1 MVLTARFPQR
11 RPKTTLSM
19 SYTLKDVNTQT
30 LDTVRGALTDI
41 FESLY
46 PKEDSRFIPQFTEA
60 VKRMFDGEY
69 KNYGKVTTEY
79 HDREHTL
86 QAALCMARLLE
97 GRKLSREH
105 PPLTARHFR
114 IGLAGILLHDVGY
127 LKDVDDEIGTGAKYT
142 IEHEE
147 RSVFIADLFLREID
161 WQDRDIQW
169 VIDLI
174 RCTGPQSQIN
184 KLDFEDEMERFL
196 GQAICTADYLG
207 QMADYQYLQKLPI
220 LFEEFE
226 ESDDFQDVP
235 LEKRMFRSAEDLIRK
250 TPGFWGFVQNKVLT
264 QDCGEVYK
272 YLGRPVNAKKQS
284 NPYLEKIGR
293 NIKKIQALV
302 DEGRVGDFLAS
313 V

>member
-1 MVLTARFPQR
+1 
-11 RPKTTLSM
+11 M
-19 SYTLKDVNTQT
+19 SYSLKDVNTQT
-30 LDTVRGALTDI
+30 LDTVQGALADI

-46 PKEDSRFIPQFTEA
+46 PEEDSRFISQFSEA
-60 VKRMFDGEY
+60 VKHMFDGEY

-86 QAALCMARLLE
+86 QATLCMARLLE
-97 GRKLSREH
+97 GRKLSGKQ
-105 PPLTARHFR
+105 PPLTGHHFR
-114 IGLAGILLHDVGY
+114 IGLAGIFLHDVGY
-127 LKDVDDEIGTGAKYT
+127 LKDVDDEVGTGAKYT
-142 IEHEE
+142 LEHEE
-147 RSVFIADLFLREID
+147 RSVFIARLFLQEIG
-161 WQDRDIQW
+161 WNERDIQW

-174 RCTGPQSQIN
+174 RCTGPRSLIN

-196 GQAICTADYLG
+196 GKAICTADYLG

-226 ESDDFQDVP
+226 ESDDFQKVP
-235 LEKRMFRSAEDLIRK
+235 PEKRMFRSAQDLIQK
-250 TPGFWGFVQNKVLT
+250 TPGFWSFVQNKVLT

-272 YLGRPVNAKKQS
+272 YLGRPVGAKKQS

-293 NIKKIQALV
+293 NMKKIQALV